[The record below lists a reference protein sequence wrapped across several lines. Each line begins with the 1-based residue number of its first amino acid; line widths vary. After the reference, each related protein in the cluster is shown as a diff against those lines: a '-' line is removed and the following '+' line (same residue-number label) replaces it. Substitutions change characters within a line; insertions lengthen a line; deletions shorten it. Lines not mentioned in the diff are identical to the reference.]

1 MPTTRV
7 SKGGPSRD
15 AGVALGY
22 GRVSVEDKR
31 KPGISPKTQEN
42 VCRSHPSVHGMRFEY
57 YEDLDYSGKNTKRP
71 AYQRLLARLAKGDVR
86 VLTAYSLSRVSR
98 SVADFY
104 DLYTRQLA
112 PRGIDFVSA
121 TEPFD
126 TKSSFGRA
134 MMGLLA
140 VFAQMEREV
149 TGERVRANFGHAR
162 TAREV
167 GRSG

>member
-71 AYQRLLARLAKGDVR
+71 AYQRLLAR
-86 VLTAYSLSRVSR
+86 
-98 SVADFY
+98 
-104 DLYTRQLA
+104 
-112 PRGIDFVSA
+112 
-121 TEPFD
+121 
-126 TKSSFGRA
+126 FGKR
-134 MMGLLA
+134 
-140 VFAQMEREV
+140 
-149 TGERVRANFGHAR
+149 
-162 TAREV
+162 
-167 GRSG
+167 